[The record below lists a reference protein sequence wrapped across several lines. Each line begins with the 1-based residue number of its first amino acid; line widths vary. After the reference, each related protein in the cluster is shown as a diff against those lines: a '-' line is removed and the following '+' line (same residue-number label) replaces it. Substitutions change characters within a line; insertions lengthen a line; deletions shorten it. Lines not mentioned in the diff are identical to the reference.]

1 MVYLILS
8 IILGLFVGIYMPIN
22 ISTNYSVY
30 IAVLVLAFL
39 SYITLSIKSQMEGK
53 THGKLELI
61 GFGAEVALAVLF
73 TFISEQLGIPLYY
86 APIFYFGV
94 NIFEN
99 FKKIIIYL
107 LKR

>member
-8 IILGLFVGIYMPIN
+8 IILGLIVGIYTPIN

-30 IAVLVLAFL
+30 IAVLVLALL
-39 SYITLSIKSQMEGK
+39 SYITSSIKSQMEAKNYGK
-53 THGKLELI
+53 VELI
-61 GFGAEVALAVLF
+61 GFAAEMVLALLF